1 MWGLLALATVLFAC
15 WYIPR
20 RIDRATAKLAETE
33 RLKAN
38 CIARAR
44 ERAAACSSLYDMHV
58 DWECNG
64 Q

>member
-20 RIDRATAKLAETE
+20 RMDKATAKLAETE

-38 CIARAR
+38 CIT
-44 ERAAACSSLYDMHV
+44 
-58 DWECNG
+58 
-64 Q
+64 